1 MRVTILGHTGS
12 GKTTLAKAISK
23 QYGIPHIQID
33 RFWFRHG
40 GGKLKPDDN
49 WTEVRKKVH
58 ADVRKAI
65 RQKDWVSDGIYP
77 RVQPEILK
85 RADVVIYM
93 DVPLRSRL
101 VNHAK
106 RMTKRHNR
114 HDEVSFTDDLKHFVT
129 IVKKTPKHR
138 NTIQLLIKDHP
149 RVILLRGRKEI
160 SRFREKLPE
169 SLDRLLSS

>member
-33 RFWFRHG
+33 RFWFRYG
-40 GGKLKPDDN
+40 GGKLKPGDN

-93 DVPLRSRL
+93 DVPLRAR
-101 VNHAK
+101 
-106 RMTKRHNR
+106 
-114 HDEVSFTDDLKHFVT
+114 
-129 IVKKTPKHR
+129 
-138 NTIQLLIKDHP
+138 
-149 RVILLRGRKEI
+149 
-160 SRFREKLPE
+160 
-169 SLDRLLSS
+169 